1 VVRHRE
7 SSRLRYSSGGQ
18 AGGQEDGYDDGAG
31 RRHNRSALGG
41 TAGGTRAP
49 QGMNATQRLGVLGGT
64 FDPIH
69 YGHLRAGEAAEELLE
84 LDEIR
89 VIPSHDPPHRARDPR
104 ASAFHRFALVA
115 LAVEGRERWRLSDAE
130 LTRSGPSYTAPTLR
144 ALHAEGWQPSQIFF
158 IIGTDA
164 FAEIATWY
172 DYPSV
177 LDLANFAVVT
187 RAGTPPTSV
196 QHASVSYVNVKTP
209 EVSSTEI
216 RARLA
221 AGQSISDLVP
231 PAVERY
237 ILNHRLYV
245 SSAPEPSA

>member
-1 VVRHRE
+1 MSEKR
-7 SSRLRYSSGGQ
+7 
-18 AGGQEDGYDDGAG
+18 
-31 RRHNRSALGG
+31 
-41 TAGGTRAP
+41 
-49 QGMNATQRLGVLGGT
+49 RLGVLGGT

-69 YGHLRAGEAAEELLE
+69 YGHLRAGEAAEEVLK

-89 VIPSHDPPHRARDPR
+89 VIPSHDPPHRPRDPK
-104 ASAFHRFALVA
+104 ASAYHRFALAA
-115 LAVEGRERWRLSDAE
+115 LAIEGRARWRLSDSE

-144 ALHAEGWQPSQIFF
+144 ALQVEGWQPSQIFF

-177 LDLANFAVVT
+177 LDLAHFAVVT
-187 RAGTPPTSV
+187 RTGTPATSLEN
-196 QHASVSYVNVKTP
+196 ATVSYVNVQTP
-209 EVSSTEI
+209 DVSSTEI

-221 AGQSISDLVP
+221 AGQSIADLVP

-237 ILNHRLYV
+237 ILNHRLYSTSV
-245 SSAPEPSA
+245 NDLHGETERIHR